1 MSRPLR
7 KRCPVC
13 KKLRG
18 FCEPSGDQGGSDH
31 PSRKPWKKIENIWV
45 CGWCAGTPTGAV
57 GRGTV
62 PHDRECSRRRDMA
75 IIPLPIKDSLNMSG
89 AEFSEDRVYRYRL
102 WRHWRTEWMSE
113 PERWIKRVACFCLLN
128 PSLANEVDLD
138 PTLRRC
144 RGFAMDWNCTGMVIV
159 NLFALV
165 TPYPDEMHRHDDPVG
180 IDNDKVILQAA
191 KDSEIFVAGWGNDKL
206 ARKRAPKVLG
216 MLREA
221 SIVSQCLGTNKDDSP
236 KHPLY
241 LAKSTQLVPYEMK
254 EIKP

>member
-18 FCEPSGDQGGSDH
+18 FSEPPGDQGGEDH
-31 PSRKPWKKIENIWV
+31 PSRKPWQKINNVWV
-45 CGWCAGTPTGAV
+45 CGWCAGTPTGAI

-62 PHDRECSRRRDMA
+62 RHGRELSNPGGA
-75 IIPLPIKDSLNMSG
+75 IIPLPLKDNLSG

-102 WRHWRTEWMSE
+102 WRHWCTDPAW
-113 PERWIKRVACFCLLN
+113 KRVVCFCMLN

-144 RGFAMDWNCTGMVIV
+144 KGFAMEWNYTGMVVV

-165 TPYPDEMHRHDDPVG
+165 TPYPDEMHRHADPVG
-180 IDNDKVILQAA
+180 LDNDEVILQAA
-191 KDSEIFVAGWGNDKL
+191 KDAETFVAGWGNDKL
-206 ARKRAPKVLG
+206 ARKRAAKVLG

-221 SIVSQCLGTNKDDSP
+221 SIIPQCLGTNKDSSP

-241 LAKSTQLVPYEMK
+241 LSKSTQLVPYEPK